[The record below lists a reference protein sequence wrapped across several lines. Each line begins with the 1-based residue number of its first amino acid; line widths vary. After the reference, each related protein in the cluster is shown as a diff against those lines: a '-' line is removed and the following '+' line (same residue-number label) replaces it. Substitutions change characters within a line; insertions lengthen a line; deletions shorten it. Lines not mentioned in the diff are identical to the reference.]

1 MFQKSLSL
9 ALASILLG
17 ALCVTPVSAGLQTDK
32 ERQRI
37 AKVKERIS
45 VISLVE
51 HKRVSITR
59 RDGTKL
65 RGRAGEIQEN
75 SFVITDDKTGTNT
88 TVAYSDVTQVK
99 SKGDGGLSTGA
110 KIAVGAGAAVAVFI
124 TWGFIYSRSCP
135 TSLPCR

>member
-9 ALASILLG
+9 ALALILSG
-17 ALCVTPVSAGLQTDK
+17 MICVTPVSARLQTDQ
-32 ERQRI
+32 ETQRI

-51 HKRVSITR
+51 HKRVVITR

-65 RGRAGEIQEN
+65 RGRVSEMTGV
-75 SFVITDDKTGTNT
+75 SFVITDDQTDTNT

-99 SKGDGGLSTGA
+99 SKGDGFSTGA
-110 KIAVGAGAAVAVFI
+110 KIAIGAGLAVGAFI
-124 TWGFIYSRSCP
+124 TWGVIYSRSCP